1 MLHPAGDV
9 AFVTGA
15 GKNIGRATALMLANA
30 GVRVAIGVRNKREH
44 AESVVE
50 EVVQMGGMAMP
61 VVADLS
67 FPDAAREA
75 IATITE
81 TLGPPL
87 ILVNNAAVRP
97 RRAFLEIT
105 PQEWDDVLRVN
116 LSSMFYLAQ
125 AVLPGMLAAG
135 VGRIVNVSGG
145 DAIVGSVH
153 RVHVTSAKAGVIGF
167 TRALAKELALET
179 NGRVTVNCVVPN
191 AIGTQREHAGWED
204 VELAAELRK
213 MADDSPV
220 KRLGTS
226 DEVAAVCAFLA
237 SREASYMVG
246 QTIYASGGRI
256 MS

>member
-1 MLHPAGDV
+1 
-9 AFVTGA
+9 
-15 GKNIGRATALMLANA
+15 
-30 GVRVAIGVRNKREH
+30 VRVAIGVRSKRDH
-44 AESVVE
+44 AESVAE
-50 EVVQMGGMAMP
+50 EVVRLGGTAMP

-67 FPDAAREA
+67 YPDAAQAA
-75 IATITE
+75 IAQITA

-97 RRAFLEIT
+97 RRPFLQIT

-116 LSSMFYLAQ
+116 LSAMFYLAQ
-125 AVLPGMLAAG
+125 AALPGMLAAG
-135 VGRIVNVSGG
+135 IGRIVNVSGG

-179 NGRVTVNCVVPN
+179 NGRVTVNAVVPN
-191 AIGTQREHAGWED
+191 AIGTEREHANWQD
-204 VELAAELRK
+204 VELAAELNK
-213 MADDSPV
+213 MAADSPV

-246 QTIYASGGRI
+246 QTLYASGGRI